1 MLKKQ
6 LFTILLFLFS
16 FSFSQWLSAQEIA
29 IGEWRTH
36 LPYEQVIDVA
46 VADNL
51 VFAATPYSMFTYNT
65 GDNSMVRFDKVKGLS
80 DVGISKIGYNPTI
93 KALLVAY
100 TNTNLDIVHEDG
112 SIINISDIKNK
123 DILGKKTINNILFK
137 EKLAYLS
144 CGFGIVVLDMEK
156 EEIADTYF
164 IGPNGDAIDVLDMT
178 FNDTS
183 FYAATESGI
192 YYADVDAPHLADF
205 NQWHKDQTIFHPDLT
220 YNLVESFGGK
230 VYCNYFNEGWDGD
243 TLFVFNGQSWNY
255 FEKDNNSR
263 HHQLTANN
271 GDLLLVNRYN
281 IRVYDDE
288 GNQLQ
293 NIWQIAGESFQP
305 EAVDRGNTATFWIGD
320 NSKGLI
326 KNWDTYKGEFIKPNG
341 PGTKNVY
348 ALDAAGGNVWVA
360 PGGRQSN
367 WSKLNMRDGV
377 FSFVDNSWT
386 THNASNETAFDT
398 ITDMVSVKVDPA
410 NPNIAYIGTW
420 QEGVFKFVDN
430 ELSLIYN
437 ESNSSLQR
445 WVSNTKL
452 MNISGLDFDPQH
464 NLWVANT
471 GAPNILSVMKNNGEW
486 RSFNLGG
493 SLSGT
498 DVANLMV
505 DAFNQKWIIKR
516 TDGYVIVF
524 NDNNTI
530 DDPTDDK
537 VRVLSAASGNGGI
550 PGSGVRSFAVDHDG
564 EVWVGTDK
572 GVAVF
577 YSPDRIFSGEGN
589 FDAQQ
594 ILVPRNDGSGLADI
608 LLETE
613 TVTAITVDGANQKWI
628 GTERAGV
635 FLLSDDGL
643 IEKHHFTAEN
653 SPLLSN
659 NITGIAI
666 KSNGE
671 VFFGTTNGIVSFRG
685 KATPPPQSG
694 AKVYAYPNPVRE
706 NYEGPIA
713 IKGLADNSNV
723 KITDSYG
730 NLVFETRSEGS
741 QAIWDGYNFDGRRAA
756 TGVYLVFSTTN
767 DGSDKLVTKILVIR

>member
-1 MLKKQ
+1 MDKRIFTFLLIAFGLPLTQ
-6 LFTILLFLFS
+6 SLF
-16 FSFSQWLSAQEIA
+16 AQDIA

-36 LPYEQVIDVA
+36 LPYDQIIDVS
-46 VADNL
+46 VAGEL
-51 VFAATPYSMFTYNT
+51 VFAASPYSMFTYNT

-80 DVGISKIGYNPTI
+80 DVGISKIGYNQPI
-93 KALLVAY
+93 KSLLVAY
-100 TNTNLDIVHEDG
+100 SNTNLDIVRENG
-112 SIINISDIKNK
+112 TIINISDIKNK

-137 EKLAYLS
+137 ENLAYLS

-156 EEIADTYF
+156 EEIADTWY

-183 FYAATESGI
+183 FFAATESGI

-205 NQWHKDQTIFHPDLT
+205 NQWHKDQKLFHPDLA
-220 YNLVESFGGK
+220 YNLVESFAGK
-230 VYCNYFNEGWDGD
+230 VYCNYISEDWDGD
-243 TLFVFNGQSWNY
+243 TLFVFNGQDWNY
-255 FEKDNNSR
+255 FDKENTSR
-263 HHQLTANN
+263 HHQLSVNN
-271 GDLLLVNRYN
+271 DNLLLVNRYN
-281 IRVYDDE
+281 IRVYDNHE
-288 GNQLQ
+288 NLLK
-293 NIWQIAGESFQP
+293 NIWKIKGEGFQP
-305 EAVDRGNTATFWIGD
+305 LAVDRGNTDIFWIGD
-320 NSKGLI
+320 DSKGLI
-326 KNWDTYKGEFIKPNG
+326 KNWETYQGEYIKPNG

-348 ALDAAGGNVWVA
+348 ALDASGSNVWVA

-367 WSKLNMRDGV
+367 WSKLNMHDGV
-377 FSFVDNSWT
+377 FSFIDNDWT
-386 THNASNETAFDT
+386 IHNSSNEAAFDT
-398 ITDMVSVKVDPA
+398 ISDMVSVKVDPT
-410 NPNIAYIGTW
+410 NSNIAYIGTW
-420 QEGVFKFVDN
+420 QGGVLKFVDD
-430 ELSLIYN
+430 ELSVIYN

-445 WVSNTKL
+445 WIADPRL
-452 MNISGLDFDPQH
+452 MNISGLDFDNQH

-471 GAPNILSVMKNNGEW
+471 GATDLLSVMKNDGTW

-493 SLSGT
+493 SLSGI
-498 DVANLMV
+498 DIANLMV
-505 DAFNQKWIIKR
+505 DAGNQKWVIKR
-516 TDGYVIVF
+516 SDGFVIVF

-537 VRVLSAASGNGGI
+537 VRVLNSATGNGGI
-550 PGSGVRSFAVDHDG
+550 PGSGIRSFATDHDG

-572 GVAVF
+572 GVSVF

-613 TVTAITVDGANQKWI
+613 AVTAITIDGANQKWI
-628 GTERAGV
+628 GTDRAGV
-635 FLLSDDGL
+635 FLLSEDGL

-659 NITGIAI
+659 NITGITI
-666 KSNGE
+666 KDNGE
-671 VFFGTTNGIVSFRG
+671 VFFGTAKGIVSFRG
-685 KATPPPQSG
+685 TATPEPQPGSE
-694 AKVYAYPNPVRE
+694 VYAYPNPVRE
-706 NYEGPIA
+706 NYSGPIA

-730 NLVFETRSEGS
+730 NLVYETQSEGS

-756 TGVYLVFSTTN
+756 TGVYLVFTTTN

>member
-1 MLKKQ
+1 MIKKQ
-6 LFTILLFLFS
+6 LLTLLLFAFG
-16 FSFSQWLSAQEIA
+16 FSQWISAQGIA

-36 LPYEQVIDVA
+36 LPYDKIIDVA
-46 VADNL
+46 VAGDI
-51 VFAATPYSMFTYNT
+51 VFAASPYSMFTYNT

-80 DVGISKIGYNPTI
+80 DVGIVKIRYNPQI
-93 KALLVAY
+93 KSLLVAY

-112 SIINISDIKNK
+112 SIVNISDIKDK

-137 EKLAYLS
+137 DELAYLS
-144 CGFGIVVLDMEK
+144 CGFGIVVLNMEK

-164 IGPNGDAIDVLDMT
+164 IGPNGDAIEILDMT

-183 FYAATESGI
+183 FFAATESGI

-205 NQWHKDQTIFHPDLT
+205 NQWHKDLSMPQPDLL
-220 YNLVESFGGK
+220 YSLVESFGGK
-230 VYCNYFNEGWDGD
+230 VYCNYFNGGWDGD
-243 TLFVFNGQSWNY
+243 TLYVFDGQKWDY
-255 FEKDNNSR
+255 FEKQNNNR
-263 HHQLTANN
+263 HFQLSSNK
-271 GDLLLVNRYN
+271 DELLLVNRSSFKTYN
-281 IRVYDDE
+281 SE
-288 GNQLQ
+288 GKLLKNVWK
-293 NIWQIAGESFQP
+293 IEGEGYRP
-305 EAVDRGNTATFWIGD
+305 LAVDRGNTDFFWIGD

-326 KNWDTYKGEFIKPNG
+326 KNWGGTNGEYIKPNG

-377 FSFVDNSWT
+377 FSFVDDFWT
-386 THNASNETAFDT
+386 THDSKNEAAFDT
-398 ITDMVSVKVDPA
+398 VTDMVSVKVDPA

-420 QEGVFKFVDN
+420 KEGVFKFVDN
-430 ELSLIYN
+430 ELNLIYN

-445 WVSNTKL
+445 WVADPSL
-452 MNISGLDFDPQH
+452 MNISGLDFDNQH

-471 GAPNILSVMKNNGEW
+471 GASDLLSVMKNNGQW

-498 DVANLMV
+498 DIADLMV
-505 DAFNQKWIIKR
+505 DNYNQKWIIKR
-516 TDGYVIVF
+516 TDGYIIVF
-524 NDNNTI
+524 NDNNTL
-530 DDPTDDK
+530 DDPSDDQ
-537 VRVLSAASGNGGI
+537 VRVLNAATGNGAI
-550 PGSGVRSFAVDHDG
+550 PGSRVRAFATDHDG

-572 GVAVF
+572 GIAVF

-613 TVTAITVDGANQKWI
+613 TVTAITIDGANQKWI
-628 GTERAGV
+628 GTDRAGV

-643 IEKHHFTAEN
+643 VEKHHFTAEN

-659 NITGIAI
+659 SITGIAI
-666 KSNGE
+666 KDNGE
-671 VFFGTTNGIVSFRG
+671 VFIGTASGIVSFRG
-685 KATPPPQSG
+685 TATPPPQPG
-694 AKVYAYPNPVRE
+694 TDVYAYPNPVRE

-713 IKGLADNSNV
+713 IKGLADNSIV
-723 KITDSYG
+723 KITDNYG
-730 NLVFETRSEGS
+730 NIVYQTTSEGS
-741 QAIWDGYNFDGRRAA
+741 QAVWDGYNFDGRRAA
-756 TGVYLVFSTTN
+756 TGVYMVFATTN
-767 DGSDKLVTKILVIR
+767 DGSDKLVTKILVVR

>member
-1 MLKKQ
+1 MIRKQ
-6 LFTILLFLFS
+6 LFTLLLFAFG
-16 FSFSQWLSAQEIA
+16 FSQGLSAQGIA

-36 LPYEQVIDVA
+36 LPYDQIIDVA
-46 VADNL
+46 VAGDL
-51 VFAATPYSMFTYNT
+51 VFAASPYSMFTYNT

-80 DVGISKIGYNPTI
+80 DVGIVKIRYNPQI
-93 KALLVAY
+93 KSLLVAY
-100 TNTNLDIVHEDG
+100 TNTNIDIEREDG
-112 SIINISDIKNK
+112 SILNISDIKDK

-137 EKLAYLS
+137 DKLAYLS

-164 IGPNGDAIDVLDMT
+164 IGPNGDAIEVMDMT

-205 NQWHKDQTIFHPDLT
+205 NQWTKDQTMLQPDLL
-220 YNLVESFGGK
+220 YSLVESFGGK
-230 VYCNYFNEGWDGD
+230 VYCSYFNGGWDGD
-243 TLFVFNGQSWNY
+243 TLYVFDGQKWDY
-255 FEKDNNSR
+255 FNKQDNSR
-263 HHQLTANN
+263 HFQLSANN
-271 GDLLLVNRYN
+271 DELILVNRYKFK
-281 IRVYDDE
+281 VYDSDGKE
-288 GNQLQ
+288 LK
-293 NIWQIAGESFQP
+293 NIWKIEGEGFRP
-305 EAVDRGNTATFWIGD
+305 LAVDRGNTDIFWIGD

-326 KNWDTYKGEFIKPNG
+326 KNWDGTSGEYIKPNG

-377 FSFVDNSWT
+377 FSFVDDSWT
-386 THNASNETAFDT
+386 THDSKNEPAFDT
-398 ITDMVSVKVDPA
+398 VTDMVSVKVDPA

-420 QEGVFKFVDN
+420 KEGVFKFVNN

-445 WVSNTKL
+445 WVADPSL
-452 MNISGLDFDPQH
+452 MNISGLDFDNQH

-471 GAPNILSVMKNNGEW
+471 GAANLLSVMKNDGQW

-498 DVANLMV
+498 DIANLMV
-505 DAFNQKWIIKR
+505 DNYNQKWIIKR

-530 DDPTDDK
+530 DDPSDDQ
-537 VRVLSAASGNGGI
+537 VRVLNAATGNGGI
-550 PGSGVRSFAVDHDG
+550 PGSGVRSFATDQDG

-572 GVAVF
+572 GIAVF

-613 TVTAITVDGANQKWI
+613 TVTAITIDGANQKWI
-628 GTERAGV
+628 GTDRAGV

-643 IEKHHFTAEN
+643 VEKHHFTAEN

-659 NITGIAI
+659 SISGIAI
-666 KSNGE
+666 KDNGE
-671 VFFGTTNGIVSFRG
+671 VFIGTASGIVSFRG
-685 KATPPPQSG
+685 TATPPPQPG
-694 AKVYAYPNPVRE
+694 AEVYAYPNPVRE
-706 NYEGPIA
+706 NYSGPIA
-713 IKGLADNSNV
+713 IKGLADKSIV
-723 KITDSYG
+723 KITDTYG
-730 NLVFETRSEGS
+730 NIVYETTSEGS
-741 QAIWDGYNFDGRRAA
+741 QAIWDGTSFEGRRAA
-756 TGVYLVFSTTN
+756 TGVYMVFSTTN
-767 DGSDKLVTKILVIR
+767 DGTDKLVTKILVIR